1 MFVNDFKGKKSSLL
15 AYGPLPLDKANI
27 PIKILVISQETPPR
41 KNTDCNA
48 ELWHVNRKLLLNIIC
63 EYCKIVNCQTRARNS
78 HKEFPS
84 QERCDRHFPNRCS
97 QKHNFYCVLLFALT
111 RQELSSMRN
120 TLLKSN
126 FRNIIVEL
134 HSSGIVV

>member
-1 MFVNDFKGKKSSLL
+1 MFVNDFKGKKVCWHTGHCHWIRLTYPSKFWLYPKGHL
-15 AYGPLPLDKANI
+15 
-27 PIKILVISQETPPR
+27 QEKTLI
-41 KNTDCNA
+41 A
-48 ELWHVNRKLLLNIIC
+48 MQSRKLLLNIIC
-63 EYCKIVNCQTRARNS
+63 EYRKIVNCQTRARNS

-84 QERCDRHFPNRCS
+84 QERCDSHFPNRCS

-111 RQELSSMRN
+111 RQELSSMRT